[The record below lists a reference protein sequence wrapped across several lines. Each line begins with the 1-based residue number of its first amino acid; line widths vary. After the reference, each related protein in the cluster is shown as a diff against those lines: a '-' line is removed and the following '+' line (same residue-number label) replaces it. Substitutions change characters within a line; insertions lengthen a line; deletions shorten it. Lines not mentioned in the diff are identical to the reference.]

1 MTRLAPRAVA
11 PAATRPAGTALAVLL
26 LVWAGASSA
35 AGAALATAAPP
46 ASPAGWALLPVVA
59 AVVGLALV
67 VGLRQLVLVVAAL
80 LPSRGSVAAP
90 PSAGAASDAR
100 VAILY
105 PVADDFR
112 ADVVRR
118 SARQT
123 HPGTRVV
130 VLDDSRDPAVG
141 ERIAALAAE
150 GVVEVHRRA
159 DRSGAKA
166 GNLNR
171 WLDRHGHEVDHVVVL
186 DADQEAE
193 PGFVAGALARAAAHP
208 DAAVVQGTILARA
221 SATAFSRDLAGLFER
236 HAALQL
242 AGRARL
248 GIGAFCGRGAMLDV
262 AAVRA
267 AGGVPELVMEDTAL
281 TVELARQGRTVVAA
295 PELVTVEDA
304 PIDHAAFA
312 VQFGKFTEGAAQLL
326 VRSRR
331 AVVDR
336 RLPIRRRI
344 DLQLELLVPIAAA
357 LVPVALCAWALLAAA
372 TGAPAFPWQLG
383 LPLAAL
389 GVVPLLPE
397 TAHRIRSRGPVRGL
411 AFGLR
416 ASMLYAS
423 VALVA
428 ARGLA
433 AVAVSR
439 RARFRITPKVRVG
452 GDAAA
457 LLRRR
462 ALELAAAAAAI
473 ALAVLWA
480 GRPEAAMPVV
490 AVAVAAIAFGLRDA
504 LDARGPAPQRV
515 RATTAIGARERA

>member
-1 MTRLAPRAVA
+1 MTRLAPRATA
-11 PAATRPAGTALAVLL
+11 PATTRPAGAALAVLL
-26 LVWAGASSA
+26 LAWAGAASA
-35 AGAALATAAPP
+35 AGAALAIAAPP
-46 ASPAGWALLPVVA
+46 ASPAGWALLPLVA
-59 AVVGLALV
+59 AVVGLALL

-80 LPSRGSVAAP
+80 LPTRRAAAP
-90 PSAGAASDAR
+90 PLPDPAPDAR

-141 ERIAALAAE
+141 ERIAALGAS

-171 WLDRHGHEVDHVVVL
+171 WLERHGHEVDHVVVL

-208 DAAVVQGTILARA
+208 EAAVVQGTILARA
-221 SATAFSRDLAGLFER
+221 SATAFSRDFAGLFER
-236 HAALQL
+236 HAAVQL

-248 GIGAFCGRGAMLDV
+248 GIGAFCGRGALLDV

-281 TVELARQGRTVVAA
+281 TVELARQGRAVVAA

-336 RLPIRRRI
+336 RLPVRRRI

-490 AVAVAAIAFGLRDA
+490 AVAVAAMAFGLRDA
-504 LDARGPAPQRV
+504 LDARGPAPQRL
-515 RATTAIGARERA
+515 RATTAVGARERA